1 MRIPP
6 IALVSLFATPLLCA
20 AVPAVAQL
28 HPPNDSNVS
37 FAGMI
42 GKHPTA
48 PTAPDVAAPPSAWP
62 RLDPGA
68 VLCRT
73 EDDLLRRAAIM
84 RGETAGP
91 ADCRPITQGT
101 AIQIVQRAGL
111 GRTEVKLT
119 ARDETGWTDAWLPSS
134 PPPGST
140 PINAGSPVG
149 ATRASAPQ

>member
-48 PTAPDVAAPPSAWP
+48 PPAPDVAAPPSAWP

-73 EDDLLRRAAIM
+73 EDDLMRRAAIM
-84 RGETAGP
+84 RGETAQP
-91 ADCRPITQGT
+91 ADCRPITQAT

-119 ARDETGWTDAWLPSS
+119 ARDETGWTDAWLPGT

-149 ATRASAPQ
+149 ATRASAR

>member
-1 MRIPP
+1 MRIPS
-6 IALVSLFATPLLCA
+6 IASFSLLAAPLLFA
-20 AVPAVAQL
+20 AVPAMAQL
-28 HPPNDSNVS
+28 RPPSDSNVS
-37 FAGMI
+37 YAGMI

-62 RLDPGA
+62 RLDPGS

-73 EDDLLRRAAIM
+73 EDDLSRRAAIM
-84 RGETAGP
+84 RGETAEP

-101 AIQIVQRAGL
+101 AIQIVQRAGP

-119 ARDETGWTDAWLPSS
+119 ARDETGWTHAWLPPT
-134 PPPGST
+134 PPPGSS

-149 ATRASAPQ
+149 ATRASAP